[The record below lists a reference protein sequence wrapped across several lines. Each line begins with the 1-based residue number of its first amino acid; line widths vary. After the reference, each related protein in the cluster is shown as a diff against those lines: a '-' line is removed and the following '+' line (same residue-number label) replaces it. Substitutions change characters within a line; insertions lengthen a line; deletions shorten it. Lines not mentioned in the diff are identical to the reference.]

1 MNETYSC
8 YAKAI
13 VYAMLESAQRHD
25 DDYARGCLYALG
37 GLAAA
42 W

>member
-1 MNETYSC
+1 MNATYNC

-25 DDYARGCLYALG
+25 DERARSCLYALG

>member
-1 MNETYSC
+1 MNSVYSC

-25 DDYARGCLYALG
+25 DERARSCLYALG